1 VLFASVTPA
10 PKKRPIS
17 ITSVARSE
25 ESRGLREI
33 YGQLRRFAAVI
44 APLDLDP
51 DDLLQEALVRAL
63 RLRPLKDYDDLG
75 AYLRR
80 AMLNLAANARRRT
93 GRYRRALARLGED
106 TDSPAASYPSDLF
119 ILYALSP
126 DVRAVLYLAAVEGL
140 SYAEIGGLL
149 GCSEAAARAR
159 ACRGR
164 HALRCV
170 LEKANV

>member
-1 VLFASVTPA
+1 VLFTSVTLA
-10 PKKRPIS
+10 PQS
-17 ITSVARSE
+17 TTSSSAE
-25 ESRGLREI
+25 ACADDAHGLAEI
-33 YGQLRRFAAVI
+33 YGQLRRFAAVV

-51 DDLLQEALVRAL
+51 DDLVQEALVRAL
-63 RLRPLKDYDDLG
+63 RLRALKDYDDLG

-93 GRYRRALARLGED
+93 SRHERALVRLRGG
-106 TDSPAASYPSDLF
+106 TDSPLASYPSDLL

-140 SYAEIGGLL
+140 SYAQIARLV

-164 HALRCV
+164 RALRYV
-170 LEKANV
+170 LEQANV

>member
-1 VLFASVTPA
+1 VTLA
-10 PKKRPIS
+10 PRRTTPS
-17 ITSVARSE
+17 
-25 ESRGLREI
+25 SRQACANEAQGLREI
-33 YGQLRRFAAVI
+33 YGQLRRFAAVV

-51 DDLLQEALVRAL
+51 DDLVQEALVRAL

-80 AMLNLAANARRRT
+80 AMLNLAANARRQT
-93 GRYRRALARLGED
+93 SRYQRALVRLGGD
-106 TDSPAASYPSDLF
+106 TESPLASYPSDLL

-140 SYAEIGGLL
+140 SYAEIGGLV

-164 HALRCV
+164 HALRGV

>member
-1 VLFASVTPA
+1 VLFASVTLA
-10 PKKRPIS
+10 PET
-17 ITSVARSE
+17 TSSSPKARADE
-25 ESRGLREI
+25 AHVLREI
-33 YGQLRRFAAVI
+33 YGQLRRFAAVV

-51 DDLLQEALVRAL
+51 DDLVQEALVRAL
-63 RLRPLKDYDDLG
+63 RLRALKDYDDLG

-93 GRYRRALARLGED
+93 SRYQRALVRLRAGA
-106 TDSPAASYPSDLF
+106 DSPLASYPSDLL

-140 SYAEIGGLL
+140 SYAEIGSLV

-164 HALRCV
+164 RALRGV